1 MKEKTVLIFF
11 VYNENISIFV
21 ATNMIGSVFSDD
33 DY

>member
-1 MKEKTVLIFF
+1 MKEKTDLIFF

-21 ATNMIGSVFSDD
+21 TTNMIGFVFSDD